1 MTRRLL
7 VVAVAALAWCATC
20 GRPGTAGGT
29 KRQLVVL
36 CGSSMVE
43 PIRELTAAFG
53 QERRV
58 SVTTDTGGS
67 ETLLPRV
74 LAGTAAD
81 IFVCHDPFEEKV
93 KQAGR
98 LAGSAAVATMRPVM
112 LVRPGNPKNI
122 ARVDDLAAE
131 GLKIGIGNPEYST
144 AGKMFVDMLKRRG
157 LYERVMKQVVLQAR
171 THQEIASGLIVGP
184 LDVAVVWNF
193 ISVMYRDKV
202 QVVPTDEEYEPVR
215 VTVLGLTAGPNPQMR
230 DLFLEECRTQRAKD
244 IFARHGYSPAP

>member
-1 MTRRLL
+1 MVRWILIAA
-7 VVAVAALAWCATC
+7 VVAMGWCAAC
-20 GRPGTAGGT
+20 GKPGANGGA

-43 PIRELTAAFG
+43 PIKELSDIFAR
-53 QERRV
+53 ERRV
-58 SVTTDTGGS
+58 SITTDTGGS

-74 LAGTAAD
+74 LAGGAAD
-81 IFVCHDPFEEKV
+81 VFVCHDPFEEKV

-98 LAGSAAVATMRPVM
+98 LAGSAVVATMRPVI

-122 ARVDDLAAE
+122 ARVEDLTTE

-144 AGKMFVDMLKRRG
+144 AGRMFVEMLKQRG
-157 LYERVMKQVVLQAR
+157 LYDKVMKQVVLQAR
-171 THQEIASGLIVGP
+171 THQEIASGLVVGP

-193 ISVMYRDKV
+193 ISVMYKDKV
-202 QVVPTDEEYEPVR
+202 QLVPTDEQYEPVR
-215 VTVLGLTAGPNPQMR
+215 VTVVGLTNSPNPQMR
-230 DLFLEECRTQRAKD
+230 DLFLEECRTQRVKE